1 MKGTK
6 DQKLQEYQEMVT
18 DCEDRE
24 SLLSEWETT
33 FIESAGEQIAEKEFI
48 TIKQVAILER
58 LWEKV
63 TEAG

>member
-1 MKGTK
+1 MKN
-6 DQKLQEYQEMVT
+6 QKLQEYRTMVN

-33 FIESAGEQIAEKEFI
+33 FIESVGEQIAEKEFI

-58 LWEKV
+58 IWEKV

>member
-1 MKGTK
+1 MKN
-6 DQKLQEYQEMVT
+6 QKLQEYQEMVT

-33 FIESAGEQIAEKEFI
+33 FIESVGEQIAEKEFI

-58 LWEKV
+58 I
-63 TEAG
+63 

>member
-1 MKGTK
+1 MKN
-6 DQKLQEYQEMVT
+6 QKLQEYQMMVN

-33 FIESAGEQIAEKEFI
+33 FIESVGEQIAEKEFI

-58 LWEKV
+58 IWEKV

>member
-1 MKGTK
+1 MKN
-6 DQKLQEYQEMVT
+6 QKLQEYQEMVT

-33 FIESAGEQIAEKEFI
+33 FIESVGEQIAEKEFI

-58 LWEKV
+58 IWEKV

>member
-1 MKGTK
+1 MK
-6 DQKLQEYQEMVT
+6 DQKLREYQMMVT

-24 SLLSEWETT
+24 SLLSEWETD
-33 FIESAGEQIAEKEFI
+33 FIESVGEQIAEKEFI

-58 LWEKV
+58 IWEKV

>member
-1 MKGTK
+1 MKN
-6 DQKLQEYQEMVT
+6 QKLQEYQEMVT

-33 FIESAGEQIAEKEFI
+33 FIESVGEQIAEKEFI

-58 LWEKV
+58 IWDKV

>member
-1 MKGTK
+1 MKN
-6 DQKLQEYQEMVT
+6 QKLQEYQEMVT

-33 FIESAGEQIAEKEFI
+33 FIESVGEQIAEKEFI

-58 LWEKV
+58 IWDKV
-63 TEAG
+63 TEAA